1 MAHNRAPSLAL
12 FEIEV
17 RPVLFAPRTAA
28 ASRPIG
34 TRNTATVAVSTDWVR
49 AGLLCLFPQ
58 LDDVSLLHDNV
69 AVAAQHL
76 RSLLS
81 SASKTRKQVRLA
93 WAPAALARASQQGI
107 YVYFAKLNRRE
118 AA

>member
-17 RPVLFAPRTAA
+17 SKIRFALKTAD
-28 ASRPIG
+28 ASATAS
-34 TRNTATVAVSTDWVR
+34 TRNTATVAVPTDCVL
-49 AGLLCLFPQ
+49 AGLPCMFLQ
-58 LDDVSLLHDNV
+58 LDDASLHQENA

-81 SASKTRKQVRLA
+81 SASKTRKQVS
-93 WAPAALARASQQGI
+93 PALAHAQRTGARQQGI
-107 YVYFAKLNRRE
+107 
-118 AA
+118 